1 MPNPLAEINK
11 VEQALASAFDIID
24 ILELRT
30 KAKAVEVVALAEGF
44 ADVAQNAKIFQLKAE
59 RKAGSWLDG
68 NIQHGGNSKS
78 RHVTLDDIE
87 ISKSQS
93 SRWQL
98 MSTIPEERFNAWVDD
113 KLARGYEITAGGL
126 REYARNIKGI
136 PPTKRTNTCP
146 RCGHSWEGR

>member
-1 MPNPLAEINK
+1 MTNPLAQINK
-11 VEQALASAFDIID
+11 AEQALIAASDIID

-44 ADVAQNAKIFQLKAE
+44 ADVAQHAKIFQLKAE
-59 RKAGSWLDG
+59 RKAGLWIGD

-78 RHVTLDDIE
+78 RHVTLNDIE

-98 MSTIPEERFNAWVDD
+98 MSTVPEERFTDWVDD

-136 PPTKRTNTCP
+136 PVAKRRNTCP

>member
-1 MPNPLAEINK
+1 MPNPLAQINK
-11 VEQALASAFDIID
+11 AEAALANASDIVD
-24 ILELRT
+24 ILDLRT
-30 KAKAVEVVALAEGF
+30 MAKAVEVVALAESFG
-44 ADVAQNAKIFQLKAE
+44 DVAQSAKIFQLKAE

-98 MSTIPEERFNAWVDD
+98 MATVDEERFNDWIDD

-126 REYARNIKGI
+126 REYARNILGR
-136 PPTKRTNTCP
+136 PPTKRTNFCP
-146 RCGHSWEGR
+146 RCGHQWE

>member
-1 MPNPLAEINK
+1 MTNPLAQINK
-11 VEQALASAFDIID
+11 AEAALANASDIID

-30 KAKAVEVVALAEGF
+30 KAKAVEVVALAEGL
-44 ADVAQNAKIFQLKAE
+44 ADVAQRVKIFQLKAE

-98 MSTIPEERFNAWVDD
+98 MSTVPEERFNDWIDD

-126 REYARNIKGI
+126 REYARNILGK
-136 PPTKRTNTCP
+136 PTAKRKQMCP
-146 RCGHSWEGR
+146 KCGHQWE

>member
-1 MPNPLAEINK
+1 MTNPLAQINTA
-11 VEQALASAFDIID
+11 EQALSAASDIVD

-30 KAKAVEVVALAEGF
+30 KAKAVEIVALAEGF
-44 ADVAQNAKIFQLKAE
+44 ADVAQSAKIFQLKAE
-59 RKAGSWLDG
+59 RKAGLWIGD
-68 NIQHGGNSKS
+68 NIQYGGNSKS
-78 RHVTLDDIE
+78 RHVTLSDIE

-136 PPTKRTNTCP
+136 PPTKRTNFCP

>member
-1 MPNPLAEINK
+1 MNPLAQINK
-11 VEQALASAFDIID
+11 AEQALASASDIID

-44 ADVAQNAKIFQLKAE
+44 GDMAQSAKIFQLKAE
-59 RKAGSWLDG
+59 RKAGGWLDG

-98 MSTIPEERFNAWVDD
+98 MATVDEERFNDWIDD

-126 REYARNIKGI
+126 REYARNILGR
-136 PPTKRTNTCP
+136 PPSKRTHICP
-146 RCGHSWEGR
+146 RCGHLWEGR